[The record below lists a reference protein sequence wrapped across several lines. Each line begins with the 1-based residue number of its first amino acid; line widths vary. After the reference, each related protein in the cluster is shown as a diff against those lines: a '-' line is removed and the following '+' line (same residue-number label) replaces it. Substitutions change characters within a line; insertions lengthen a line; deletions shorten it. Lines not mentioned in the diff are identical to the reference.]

1 MTDYRLYG
9 SGLRVRPALASV
21 IAIALVTMS
30 GTRALA
36 DDTPSTHRNA
46 VSFTVGIATPSSGG
60 DRFSDLRRFVDFGG
74 GRGSSA
80 GGMLGG
86 TILRDLTD
94 RVSVEFLGGYLD
106 RGRTHGVTGMG
117 QFLVNLTDKGKMIP
131 YVSAGGGA
139 YRTTRDDDLV
149 VIQPLPNPVVV
160 RQGRRIIV
168 NPSPPS
174 TTTLS
179 RHSTDPA
186 LSLGGGLRLDLGPRF
201 FARPDAR
208 LMMVM
213 RDGQNELFGL
223 FTFDVGLR
231 F

>member
-1 MTDYRLYG
+1 MTDYRLNAA
-9 SGLRVRPALASV
+9 GLRWRATLALGM
-21 IAIALVTMS
+21 AIAMLTVA
-30 GTRALA
+30 GTPASA

-60 DRFSDLRRFVDFGG
+60 DRLGDFRRLVDFG

-80 GGMLGG
+80 GGLLGG
-86 TILRDLTD
+86 AVLRDLSD
-94 RVSVEFLGGYLD
+94 RVTVEFLAGYLD

-117 QFLVNLTDKGKMIP
+117 QFLVNLTDKGKMVP

-149 VIQPLPNPVVV
+149 VIQPLQNPVVV
-160 RQGRRIIV
+160 RQGRRIVV
-168 NPSPPS
+168 NSFPPTM
-174 TTTLS
+174 TTVP

-213 RDGQNELFGL
+213 RDGRNELFGL